1 MKFQFLEGDDVAK
14 YVTIDENGKEQIE
27 TDSFRFMGFSNNIH
41 PFFQKQIDFAVK
53 ALKSKGIFLNVT
65 TVATVNQISEDIDK
79 GYLDDEDVKVPSNLQ
94 KSEDGNFYCLLRDKE
109 MGRGWAVLYKVENG
123 KTKIITQEHR
133 GIVRDE
139 IMKGDFIRSFG
150 VQYVQPYDSELLV
163 S

>member
-14 YVTIDENGKEQIE
+14 YVTIDEKGKKQVE

-41 PFFQKQIDFAVK
+41 PFFQKQIDFAIK
-53 ALKSKGIFLNVT
+53 ALKSKGIILNVT
-65 TVATVNQISEDIDK
+65 TVPTVNQMSDDIDK
-79 GYLDDEDVKVPSNLQ
+79 GHLDNEDVKVPSYLQ

-109 MGRGWAVLYKVENG
+109 MGRGWAVLYKVKNG
-123 KTKIITQEHR
+123 KTEIITQEHR
-133 GIVRDE
+133 DTVRDE

-150 VQYVQPYDSELLV
+150 IDYSQSYDSELVV